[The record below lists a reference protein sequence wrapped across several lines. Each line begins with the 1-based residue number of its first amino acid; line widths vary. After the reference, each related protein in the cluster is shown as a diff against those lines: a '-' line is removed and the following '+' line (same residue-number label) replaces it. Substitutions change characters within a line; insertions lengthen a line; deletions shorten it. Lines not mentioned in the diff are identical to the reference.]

1 MSLLCKR
8 AKKKEWDEPEEK
20 KKKSHFHLHKV
31 ILTLIKIALCG
42 LI

>member
-8 AKKKEWDEPEEK
+8 AKKKEWDEPEE